1 MKRSWIETF
10 SESLGLIPK
19 ISDRPDYSADIE
31 GPRELYRYP
40 HPSEWDDFTELDPKA
55 WPNKKERHYSIVPT
69 TCFNCESACGLLAY
83 IDKDSNEVRKF
94 EGNPHHPGSRG
105 RNCAKGPAT
114 INQIN
119 DTERILYPL
128 KRQGKRGEGKWKQIT
143 WDQALKEISE
153 KINVENR
160 LILSV
165 AAGVKLKSI
174 ENWLGQS
181 SSVVRVMPNMPALIQ
196 AGASALYANTQV
208 QEKQKNILLHITR
221 REQ

>member
-19 ISDRPDYSADIE
+19 ISDRPDWSEEFAME
-31 GPRELYRYP
+31 GPRELYKYP
-40 HPSEWDDFTELDPKA
+40 EPDEWNDFTELDPKA
-55 WPNKKERHYSIVPT
+55 WPEKKERHYSIVPT

-119 DTERILYPL
+119 DTERILYPM
-128 KRQGKRGEGKWKQIT
+128 KRVGERGEGKWERIT
-143 WDQALKEISE
+143 WDQALDEIGRASCRE
-153 KINVENR
+153 
-160 LILSV
+160 
-165 AAGVKLKSI
+165 
-174 ENWLGQS
+174 
-181 SSVVRVMPNMPALIQ
+181 RV
-196 AGASALYANTQV
+196 
-208 QEKQKNILLHITR
+208 
-221 REQ
+221 